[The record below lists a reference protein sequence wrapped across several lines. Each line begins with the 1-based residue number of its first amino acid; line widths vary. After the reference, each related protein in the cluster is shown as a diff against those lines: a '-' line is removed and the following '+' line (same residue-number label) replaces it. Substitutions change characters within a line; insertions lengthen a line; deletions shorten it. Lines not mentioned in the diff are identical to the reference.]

1 MKELLF
7 DMSSG
12 NIGALIT
19 YNVNPAYTLVQSD
32 KFIEGLSKIEIKI
45 ANSLYHDETTV
56 LMDYVCPINHD
67 LESWGDANPS
77 LGEYSLKQP
86 TIAPLF
92 DSRQFEESL

>member
-32 KFIEGLSKIEIKI
+32 KFIGGLSK
-45 ANSLYHDETTV
+45 
-56 LMDYVCPINHD
+56 
-67 LESWGDANPS
+67 
-77 LGEYSLKQP
+77 
-86 TIAPLF
+86 
-92 DSRQFEESL
+92 